1 MKSSLPMILTA
12 AATITCAAI
21 ILLTMVV
28 KSHGQ
33 TVMLRSA
40 CDVPH
45 REQLKPAYYGP
56 VSRKEEQ

>member
-1 MKSSLPMILTA
+1 MHFAIQVVVSA
-12 AATITCAAI
+12 VATSACVFALV
-21 ILLTMVV
+21 LLMVV
-28 KSHGQ
+28 SGMSKPQ

-56 VSRKEEQ
+56 IR